1 MAKVKCAYCGK
12 RLKKE
17 DAYIVRHGKVNRYYC
32 NAEHSVAKKPSQ
44 LFYEKAFEILG
55 KTTNTVLYKEMNE
68 IAAVH
73 GFEKMLAYI
82 TENQADID
90 KYMSKTFSSTYAKI
104 KYFGAILRN
113 NLDDWQPKKTEPV
126 VHKDVDVEIYETK
139 YKPKKE
145 RKGMDELLEG
155 LID

>member
-12 RLKKE
+12 MLKKE

-32 NAEHSVAKKPSQ
+32 SVEHSAAKKPSE
-44 LFYEKAFEILG
+44 LFYEKVFEILG

-73 GFEKMLAYI
+73 GFKKMLAYI
-82 TENQADID
+82 TENQKEID
-90 KYMSKTFSSTYAKI
+90 KYMSKTFNSTYAKI
-104 KYFGAILRN
+104 KYFSAILRN
-113 NLDDWQPKKTEPV
+113 NLDDFVPKKTEPV
-126 VHKDVDVEIYETK
+126 VHKDVDVEIYEMK
-139 YKPKKE
+139 YKQKKE
-145 RKGMDELLEG
+145 RKGMDDLLEG